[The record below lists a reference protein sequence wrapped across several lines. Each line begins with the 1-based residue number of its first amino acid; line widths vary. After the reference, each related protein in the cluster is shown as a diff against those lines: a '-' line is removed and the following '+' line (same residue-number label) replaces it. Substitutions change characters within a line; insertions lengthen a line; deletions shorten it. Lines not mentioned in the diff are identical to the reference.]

1 MESKIR
7 NVGGWGYG
15 CNHSSLGEILPVY
28 KSPSSTTYR
37 PFHYIS
43 PKWTIPLHLAQ
54 SIGLPRDSV
63 GYPKTQELKPRKKRS
78 TLRGGAAR
86 STNVHTPGPLIAESM
101 KLLRYHDTLTIP
113 GLILLDF

>member
-63 GYPKTQELKPRKKRS
+63 GYPKTQELKPM
-78 TLRGGAAR
+78 
-86 STNVHTPGPLIAESM
+86 HTPGPLIAESM